1 MVGGVHFAIACAAGV
16 ADCQS
21 GAGRRTT
28 GVGAVFAAGFALA
41 VYVAMLKCDR
51 LEGVAQVFSYLPGCC
66 AVIMESHGLF
76 LIAAQHQIN
85 LTRIILLCNVEMI
98 TAIEGDVAL
107 SGQLQREGRRIIFGR
122 KFCSNQQSALLN
134 SRHLREFGRGQG
146 PGTAEHISG
155 DRRQFGKFYGCKC
168 CIAKC
173 LRSNCLRLGS

>member
-1 MVGGVHFAIACAAGV
+1 MVGGVHCAIAYAAGV

-21 GAGRRTT
+21 GTGRRTA
-28 GVGAVFAAGFALA
+28 GVGAVFTAGGALA
-41 VYVAMLKCDR
+41 VYVAMLKCDG

-66 AVIMESHGLF
+66 AVFIEGHGIF

-85 LTRIILLCNVEMI
+85 LTGIVLRCYVEMI

-122 KFCSNQQSALLN
+122 KFCSNQQSALFN
-134 SRHLREFGRGQG
+134 GRHLREFGRGQG

-155 DRRQFGKFYGCKC
+155 DRRQFGKFY
-168 CIAKC
+168 
-173 LRSNCLRLGS
+173 